1 MNNARLVNISFVVL
15 GVVAFLFMRQV
26 ADVVWTL
33 LRLPVPADWPVV
45 PSDLIGAAAGLALFI
60 VLKKNRK
67 VSDFFNEV
75 VSELA
80 KVTWPPKKETL
91 LSTAVI
97 AIMVAIC
104 SMIIFGFDT
113 LWGTVVK
120 LLYQ

>member
-1 MNNARLVNISFVVL
+1 
-15 GVVAFLFMRQV
+15 
-26 ADVVWTL
+26 
-33 LRLPVPADWPVV
+33 
-45 PSDLIGAAAGLALFI
+45 
-60 VLKKNRK
+60 
-67 VSDFFNEV
+67 
-75 VSELA
+75 ELA

>member
-1 MNNARLVNISFVVL
+1 MNNARWVNISFVVL
-15 GVVAFLFMRQV
+15 GVVAFLFMRQA
-26 ADVVWTL
+26 ADVAWTL
-33 LRLPVPADWPVV
+33 LKLPVPSDWPVV
-45 PSDLIGAAAGLALFI
+45 PADLIGAAAGVAVFF

-67 VSDFFNEV
+67 AGDFFNEV
-75 VSELA
+75 VAELA